1 MFYLLFIFYGVLFCW
16 LITRIRFF
24 NTSGLS
30 NKTLLVLFFI
40 RILSLLVGSYIN
52 LYVLPVS
59 DSVTFH
65 NMGIEEFNLLF
76 QNPHQYFVNFFH
88 NSYESGYSR
97 VFNDYHS
104 YWNNL
109 RTILIAKMLSV
120 FDIFSFK
127 NFWINTLFFNF
138 LIFFGCVALYKVFIH
153 LFPKCF
159 YQLIFCIFLLPSALF
174 FSAMIHRDG
183 LIFLSISM
191 IIYHLYFLLKPTG
204 FSWRRIL
211 VITLFLMLIFLVRNF
226 VFIAIIP
233 ALIAWIIAYQFPKH
247 ALLSFFIVY
256 FITGILFFCS
266 GFISSKTNLPQ
277 FVSER
282 QKSFIEIG
290 KMGNSTIPLKT
301 LSTNFKSYMTNAPQA
316 FTHVLMRP
324 YLLKIKY
331 WQFLP
336 FAFEIFLIEI
346 LFLFFIFYH
355 KKKIV
360 VNPVI
365 YFCLFLS
372 MVAMLEIGYTVP
384 IIGSIVRYRSI
395 YLIFLLIPIF
405 CYMDWPKILNQF
417 KNKKITPK
425 N

>member
-1 MFYLLFIFYGVLFCW
+1 LVYLLFIFYGILFCW

-30 NKTLLVLFFI
+30 KKTLLVLFFI
-40 RILSLLVGSYIN
+40 RIFSLLVGSYIN

-76 QNPHQYFVNFFH
+76 HNPHQYFLNFFH
-88 NSYESGYSR
+88 NSYVSGYSR

-109 RTILIAKMLSV
+109 RTILIAKMLSI

-127 NFWINTLFFNF
+127 IFWINTLFFNF
-138 LIFFGCVALYKVFIH
+138 LVFIGCVALYKVFIH

-159 YQLIFCIFLLPSALF
+159 YQLIFCVFLLPSALF

-183 LIFLSISM
+183 LIFLSLSM
-191 IIYHLYFLLKPTG
+191 IIYHLFLMKTTA
-204 FSWRRIL
+204 FSWKSIF
-211 VITLFLMLIFLVRNF
+211 IIALFLMLIFLVRNF

-233 ALIAWIIAYQFPKH
+233 ALIAWIIANKFPKH

-256 FITGILFFCS
+256 FITSILFFCS

-290 KMGNSTIPLKT
+290 KMGNSTIPLKP
-301 LSTNFKSYMTNAPQA
+301 LSPNFKSYITNAPQA
-316 FTHVLMRP
+316 FNHALMRP
-324 YLLKIKY
+324 YLLKIIN

-336 FAFEIFLIEI
+336 FAIEIFLIEI
-346 LFLFFIFYH
+346 LSLFFIFYH

-360 VNPVI
+360 VNPLI

-372 MVAMLEIGYTVP
+372 MGVMLEIGYTVP

-395 YLIFLLIPIF
+395 YFTLLLIPVF
-405 CYMDWPKILNQF
+405 CYMDWQKFLKLF
-417 KNKKITPK
+417 KK